1 VSLYRSITDALLV
14 FVDKVVTHYE
24 RKLQEKETQMADL
37 TRQIKAMQEKVR
49 KLDEVQASAAELLH
63 RYNALVQEN
72 AGNEAALKELTD
84 LFDKE
89 IDETVSAITENT
101 EVEEPDDGGEGD
113 DPFTPSGNTPPTGG
127 SKTGASSGK
136 KSSSKGSK

>member
-89 IDETVSAITENT
+89 IDETVAAITENT
-101 EVEEPDDGGEGD
+101 DAEDPDDGGEGD
-113 DPFTPSGNTPPTGG
+113 DPFTPSGNTPTGT
-127 SKTGASSGK
+127 SKSGAASTK
-136 KSSSKGSK
+136 KSSSKGKK